1 MIPTP
6 VQRQAADP
14 GRSCWVVAN
23 AGTGKTR
30 VLTDRILRLLL
41 FGADPEGILAITF
54 TRAAAREMV
63 ARIEARLR
71 SWATEDEEALRRD
84 LEGLVGGP
92 PEAAVLQRARGLFA
106 RILELPQGLRIDT
119 IHAFC
124 TGLLRRFPIEA
135 GVAPHFRTLDEG
147 KARELFAEARDRVLE
162 EAASQPDG
170 PLGRAL
176 AFLGAERADQGLFG
190 LLDELRPQ
198 RLRLLELRAACGGS
212 TAVLCAEL
220 ARRFD
225 LPPGRPP
232 EQLLKEACADGAFDA
247 VRLDRIAEVLAA
259 DTTERRRR
267 AGERLKAWLRAAP
280 EERPGRVSEL
290 LDALFTK
297 EGTPRREL
305 FGPRSRPALDGAL
318 AEALERELARW
329 QEVRERM
336 RAAEGLLRTDCL
348 LRLGYAILDQYEA
361 LKAREA
367 VLDFEDLVARAA
379 ELLAQER
386 VPWVLFKLD
395 QRLEHLLVDEAQDTS
410 PRQWQVIEALLGEF
424 LAGEGAHEGLRTFF
438 VVGDDKQSIYSFQGA
453 DVDNFRA
460 AQGRLGARAEA
471 AGHPFADLRLNRS
484 FRSTEAVLSV
494 VDQLY
499 ARVPEVRAGVVAE
512 EAVLEHEVHRLGEAG
527 RVELWPLA
535 LPRVQTA
542 PQEPWAL
549 PEPQP
554 NPDPKPRLA
563 QAIARTIARWL
574 AEGEIL
580 EARGRPLAPG
590 DILILLQ
597 TRSTLQELLVRAL
610 KREGVPVA
618 GVDRMRL
625 GDHLAVQDLV
635 ALGRAVLLPEDDYSL
650 ACLLKSPLIGLE
662 EEELFQLAH
671 DRGDQSLIQRLAR
684 FAETDGGRFREAF
697 ARFRAWQQ
705 RADFTPPYEFYL
717 KVLGAD
723 GGRERLCARLGEDA
737 AEPIEAFLAQA
748 LAFEEGHA
756 ASLEGFL
763 HWFQFS
769 SGELVRDPHKH
780 RDAVRVVTVHGAK
793 GLEAPVVI
801 LADATD
807 RPRHR
812 ESDPLVWLDDGMPF
826 WRGREQERPEKVA
839 RAVER
844 ERRRE
849 AEERNRLLYV
859 ALTRAEDRLYAT
871 GWLERQQAS
880 QAASGN
886 RPLAP
891 DSWYAHL
898 HTILEGKAV
907 EVREAD
913 SFGKGFAGEWLIY
926 RCGSART
933 PRQHPSPPAP
943 ESAPLPEWIRRPAPK
958 ETARRPHAPS
968 TLAGSAGEDNE
979 GEPVR
984 TLRVRAAGGER
995 AQRRGL
1001 MLHRLLEHLP
1011 GLSRERWREAARRL
1025 FPEEEPERL
1034 AELVEEAARI
1044 LDHPELRPVFA
1055 ADAFVEQE
1063 IVGEVDG
1070 EPVQGRIDRFALTPH
1085 GVVLVD
1091 FKSHQSPPDRPP
1103 PAVVAQI
1110 RAYGRLL
1117 QQLYPD
1123 RAVRAAVVWT
1133 ANGRVDW
1140 IPVEPPEARSSD
1152 KF

>member
-6 VQRQAADP
+6 IQRQAADP
-14 GRSCWVVAN
+14 GSSCWVVAN

-41 FGADPEGILAITF
+41 GGADPEGILAITF

-71 SWATEDEEALRRD
+71 SWATEDEEALQRD

-92 PEAAVLQRARGLFA
+92 PDSAVLQRARGLFA
-106 RILELPQGLRIDT
+106 RVLELSEGLRIDT

-124 TGLLRRFPIEA
+124 AGLLRRFPLEA
-135 GVAPHFRTLDEG
+135 GVPPHFRTLDEG

-162 EAASQPDG
+162 EAARDPDG

-176 AFLGAERADQGLFG
+176 AFLGAERADRGLFG
-190 LLDELRPQ
+190 LLDELRPA
-198 RLRLLELRAACGGS
+198 RLRLLELRARSRGS
-212 TAVLCAEL
+212 GCDLCEEL

-225 LPPGRPP
+225 LTPGRLP
-232 EQLLKEACADGAFDA
+232 EQLLEEACADGAFDA
-247 VRLDRIAEVLAA
+247 AALERIGLVLAKDSA
-259 DTTERRRR
+259 QRRRR
-267 AGERLKAWLRAAP
+267 AGERLLAWLRAVP
-280 EERPGRVSEL
+280 KERPSRAPEL
-290 LDALFTK
+290 LDALFTR
-297 EGTPRREL
+297 EGTPRQDL
-305 FGPRSRPALDGAL
+305 FGPPSAPVLTGEL
-318 AEALERELARW
+318 AEALRRELKRW

-336 RAAEGLLRTDCL
+336 RAAAGLLRTDCL
-348 LRLGYAILDQYEA
+348 LRLGYAILDRYEA

-367 VLDFEDLVARAA
+367 VLDFEDLVAKAA

-453 DVDNFRA
+453 DVDSFRS
-460 AQGRLGARAEA
+460 AQIRLRERAEA
-471 AGHPFADLRLNRS
+471 AGHPFQSLQLKRS

-494 VDQLY
+494 VDALY

-512 EAVLEHEVHRLGEAG
+512 EGVLDHQVHRLGEAG

-535 LPRVQTA
+535 LPPSQAA
-542 PQEPWAL
+542 PREPWAL

-554 NPDPKPRLA
+554 NPDPRPRLA
-563 QAIARTIARWL
+563 RAIARTIAGWL
-574 AEGEIL
+574 REGEIL
-580 EARGRPLAPG
+580 EARGRPLAAG

-597 TRSTLQELLVRAL
+597 TRGKLQELLVRAL

-625 GDHLAVQDLV
+625 GDHLAVRDLV

-650 ACLLKSPLIGLE
+650 ACLLKSPLIGLT
-662 EEELFQLAH
+662 EEELFRLAH
-671 DRGDQSLIQRLAR
+671 GRGDEPLIQRLSR
-684 FAETDGGRFREAF
+684 FAETEGGRFREAL
-697 ARFRAWQQ
+697 ARFRSWQQ

-769 SGELVRDPHKH
+769 AGELVRDPHKH

-801 LADATD
+801 LADAAD
-807 RPRHR
+807 KPQHR
-812 ESDPLVWLDDGMPF
+812 ETDPLVWLDDGMPF
-826 WRGREQERPEKVA
+826 WRGREGERPAEVA

-844 ERRRE
+844 ARLRE

-859 ALTRAEDRLYAT
+859 ALTRAEDRLYVT
-871 GWLERQQAS
+871 GWLDRKQAS

-886 RPLAP
+886 GALAP
-891 DSWYAHL
+891 GSWYAHL
-898 HTILEGKAV
+898 QTILEGK
-907 EVREAD
+907 EEIERQPNP
-913 SFGKGFAGEWLIY
+913 FGEGFAGECLIY
-926 RCGSART
+926 RRGSARG
-933 PRQHPSPPAP
+933 PAQDRAPPAP
-943 ESAPLPEWIRRPAPK
+943 QAKPLPEWIGRPAPK
-958 ETARRPHAPS
+958 ETAPRPHAPS
-968 TLAGSAGEDNE
+968 ALGAPSDDDGGEE
-979 GEPVR
+979 RLEAFR
-984 TLRVRAAGGER
+984 MRAAKGEQ
-995 AQRRGL
+995 AYRRGL

-1011 GLSRERWREAARRL
+1011 GLPRARWQEAARRL
-1025 FPEEEPERL
+1025 FPKEEPEQL
-1034 AELVEEAARI
+1034 AELVAEASQI

-1055 ADAFVEQE
+1055 PNAFVEQE
-1063 IVGEVDG
+1063 IAGEVDG
-1070 EPVQGRIDRFALTPH
+1070 EPVQGRIDRFAVTAD

-1091 FKSHQSPPDRPP
+1091 FKSHHDPPDRPP

-1110 RAYGRLL
+1110 RTYGRLL
-1117 QQLYPD
+1117 QHLYPD
-1123 RAVRAAVVWT
+1123 RKVRAAVVWT

-1140 IPVEPPEARSSD
+1140 IPIERPEPRSSD